1 LEIALCE
8 DVMQEWIQNI
18 FGNTVNPI
26 AAYIIIFMIIVLAI
40 YILVRIARRLLGGT
54 FVAGGKSRH
63 LRLAIMD
70 ATPVDS
76 HRRLVLVR
84 RDDVEHLILI
94 GGPTDV
100 VVEQNIKLSTQT
112 SPRQEP
118 APISTP
124 NPALMAAPM
133 PAAERIEAPVVAAIS
148 QPVAAAPA
156 VRQYAPPPIMPR
168 PIQPVTHA
176 PVRPVATVTPR
187 SEPRSVETR
196 PIEPRPMEPRPIAPN
211 TFSQTPI
218 AQRPADVRPVA
229 TPSGS
234 VERDFVPL
242 VPKREPVIA
251 ASAAVAANAA
261 ATHQEPIKPIS
272 LEDSLLVDLSND
284 IDNATN
290 DVDEISLEDEM
301 EGLLASLDT
310 KNDRIG

>member
-1 LEIALCE
+1 
-8 DVMQEWIQNI
+8 MQEWIQNI

-26 AAYIIIFMIIVLAI
+26 AAYIIIFVIIVLAI

-100 VVEQNIKLSTQT
+100 VVEHNIKLSTQT

-118 APISTP
+118 APMSAP
-124 NPALMAAPM
+124 NPAPMAGPM
-133 PAAERIEAPVVAAIS
+133 PAAERVEAPVVAATS
-148 QPVAAAPA
+148 QPVASPPA

-168 PIQPVTHA
+168 PVQPVAPA
-176 PVRPVATVTPR
+176 PVRPVVTMTPR
-187 SEPRSVETR
+187 SETRPVETR
-196 PIEPRPMEPRPIAPN
+196 PIEPRPTEPRPIAPN
-211 TFSQTPI
+211 TFSQSPI

-229 TPSGS
+229 APS
-234 VERDFVPL
+234 VNIERDFVPL
-242 VPKREPVIA
+242 VPKLEPTIA
-251 ASAAVAANAA
+251 ASAIVATNAA
-261 ATHQEPIKPIS
+261 TTYQEPTKPLS
-272 LEDSLLVDLSND
+272 HEDSLLVDLSND
-284 IDNATN
+284 IDNATSN